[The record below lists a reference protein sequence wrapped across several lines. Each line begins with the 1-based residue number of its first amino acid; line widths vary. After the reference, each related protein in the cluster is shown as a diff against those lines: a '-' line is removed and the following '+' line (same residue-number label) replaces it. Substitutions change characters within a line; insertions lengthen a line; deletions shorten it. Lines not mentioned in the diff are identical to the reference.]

1 MFFIIIIIINFNYHY
16 RTKRFPVLYI
26 FGKQNIDIHDLHN
39 HIITL
44 SESNPNFKFIL
55 TYDVSYSHSVDS
67 IKELFDESF
76 PIVITRHINPQLEV
90 NTDEYSFYFCG
101 RYANLLKDTVI
112 EDYIFIHIGEEG
124 SYLTNLMM
132 NYNSNTF
139 YTYQPY
145 SKEFRKEDIQVNRHL
160 MRRFY
165 LIERAKD
172 SDIFGIVVGTLSVD
186 KYLDILEK
194 IKKMIK
200 NAGKCFYTMIV
211 GKLNVAKLANFPEID
226 MFVLIS
232 CPENSLIDS
241 KEFYKP
247 IITPFELQIALVE
260 GKEWTNKYSTN
271 FALLLNEKD
280 DFEENKSNKEDTSDD
295 EIRYSLVS
303 GQLKR
308 NHKRNIK
315 LEIDDN
321 NEPSDKNLVIRDKME
336 LMTLDGPSASTFFLN
351 RTYQGLKLNLGD
363 APMVAEEG
371 KFGTARS
378 YKPLEQVDND
388 DDIEEI

>member
-1 MFFIIIIIINFNYHY
+1 
-16 RTKRFPVLYI
+16 
-26 FGKQNIDIHDLHN
+26 
-39 HIITL
+39 
-44 SESNPNFKFIL
+44 
-55 TYDVSYSHSVDS
+55 
-67 IKELFDESF
+67 
-76 PIVITRHINPQLEV
+76 
-90 NTDEYSFYFCG
+90 
-101 RYANLLKDTVI
+101 
-112 EDYIFIHIGEEG
+112 
-124 SYLTNLMM
+124 M

-139 YTYQPY
+139 YSYYPHK
-145 SKEFRKEDIQVNRHL
+145 KEFRKEDIQVNKHL

-165 LIERAKD
+165 LIEKAKD

-211 GKLNVAKLANFPEID
+211 GKLNVPKLANFPEID
-226 MFVLIS
+226 MFVLVS

-247 IITPFELQIALVE
+247 IITPYELEIALIE

-271 FALLLNEKD
+271 FALLLNEND
-280 DFEENKSNKEDTSDD
+280 DLEKEKPIEDEEEV
-295 EIRYSLVS
+295 RYSLVS

-308 NHKRNIK
+308 NHKRNII
-315 LEIDDN
+315 LELDDN
-321 NEPSDKNLVIRDKME
+321 EDDDPSIDKNIVLRDKME
-336 LMTLDGPSASTFFLN
+336 LMSLEGPSASTFFLN
-351 RTYQGLKLNLGD
+351 RTYQGLQQNLGED
-363 APMVAEEG
+363 EATIAVEG

-378 YKPLEQVDND
+378 YKKIETEDI